1 MSNEPSFQKIGE
13 LLNRGKKA
21 KAPAYPWQDLALKII
36 KDLNVPDFKKSA
48 VFKVCRDLPEHG
60 VVQCLIDTK
69 ELCRTGEKWKYFFKL
84 TGEKNSGNSSSGEGD
99 S

>member
-1 MSNEPSFQKIGE
+1 MSNDPSFQKIGE
-13 LLNRGKKA
+13 LLKRPAKA

-36 KDLNVPDFKKSA
+36 KDLNVPPFKKSA

-69 ELCRTGEKWKYFFKL
+69 ELCQTGEKWKYFFKL
-84 TGEKNSGNSSSGEGD
+84 VSEKNKPAA
-99 S
+99 

>member
-1 MSNEPSFQKIGE
+1 MSNEPSFKKIGE
-13 LLNRGKKA
+13 LLHISKKA

-69 ELCRTGEKWKYFFKL
+69 ELCQTGEKWKYFFKL
-84 TGEKNSGNSSSGEGD
+84 AGEKNRPDATKTDENQ
-99 S
+99 